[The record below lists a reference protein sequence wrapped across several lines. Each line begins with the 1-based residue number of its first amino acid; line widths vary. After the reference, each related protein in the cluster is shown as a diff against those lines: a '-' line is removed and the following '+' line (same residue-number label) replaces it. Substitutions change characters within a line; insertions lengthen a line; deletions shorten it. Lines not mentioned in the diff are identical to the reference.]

1 METQYTY
8 LMHYAQGTESK
19 NHAYVDRKWVNGKWQ
34 YIYDAA
40 DGGRTNSNIH
50 ANVNSIGRQT
60 HNLGNHTSQGLNN
73 AVNRTN
79 HDANQVLSRANDG
92 IQDIKAREQRRH
104 STPAGMPSYVTQE
117 QHTKQNWAS
126 TGNIADRRK
135 AQEEADAKAYKR
147 KELDKTFAD
156 AQAKYQK
163 RAARNNKIK
172 AAKNQ
177 LTSTAELVKNWGVRT
192 ANRAKTWAVNTGN
205 KVKDTVSDAYNNAT
219 YQIRK
224 KRK

>member
-8 LMHYAQGTESK
+8 LMHYAQGSESK

-40 DGGRTNSNIH
+40 DRGRTNSNIH
-50 ANVNSIGRQT
+50 ANVNSIGRHT
-60 HNLGNHTSQGLNN
+60 HNLGNQTS
-73 AVNRTN
+73 
-79 HDANQVLSRANDG
+79 
-92 IQDIKAREQRRH
+92 

-117 QHTKQNWAS
+117 QHSKQNWAS

-156 AQAKYQK
+156 AQAEYQK
-163 RAARNNKIK
+163 KAARNNKIK
-172 AAKNQ
+172 AVKNQ